1 MTPMAPTRPIRPPD
15 PTTAT
20 TAATGSTAANGADAG
35 VRLCRVVRLA
45 SRLSAVAAART
56 EVEAAICAWCVAV
69 DPDVAILLTSELVT
83 NAVTH
88 ATARRRRNGG
98 AVRGGFAA
106 EAVLLVIAADDAGL
120 RVDVHDG
127 SGDLPVLADCPADA
141 DAETGRGLLLVTSLS
156 AEWGFYRTPGGKA
169 VYFTLQAQPDVHGNV
184 IGAPHGHD
192 PRSVT

>member
-1 MTPMAPTRPIRPPD
+1 MTPMAPTRPICPPN
-15 PTTAT
+15 PTN
-20 TAATGSTAANGADAG
+20 TAATSSSAANGAS
-35 VRLCRVVRLA
+35 VRVCRVVRLA
-45 SRLSAVAAART
+45 QRLSAVAAART
-56 EVEAAICAWCVAV
+56 EVEAAICAWCVPV

-88 ATARRRRNGG
+88 ASGSASRNRKAARR
-98 AVRGGFAA
+98 GFTA

-127 SGDLPVLADCPADA
+127 SGDLPVLGDCPAEA
-141 DAETGRGLLLVTSLS
+141 DAETGRGLLLVTALS

-169 VYFTLQAQPDVHGNV
+169 VYFTLQAQPDVHGDV
-184 IGAPHGHD
+184 IDRSDGHD

>member
-1 MTPMAPTRPIRPPD
+1 MTPMAPTRPIRPPN
-15 PTTAT
+15 PSIPA
-20 TAATGSTAANGADAG
+20 AATGSNTVNGATAG
-35 VRLCRVVRLA
+35 IRVRRFVRLA
-45 SRLSAVAAART
+45 TRLSAVAVARD
-56 EVEAAICAWCVAV
+56 EVAAAISAWCVPV

-88 ATARRRRNGG
+88 ASTSPHGKA
-98 AVRGGFAA
+98 AERGMPG

-127 SGDLPVLADCPADA
+127 SGDLPVVSGYVAEA

-169 VYFTLQAQPDVHGNV
+169 VYFTLEVQPDVEETVVNGV
-184 IGAPHGHD
+184 KVRD
-192 PRSVT
+192 PRSVS

>member
-1 MTPMAPTRPIRPPD
+1 MIPMAPTRPIRPPN
-15 PTTAT
+15 PTN
-20 TAATGSTAANGADAG
+20 TAAATSLSAANGAS
-35 VRLCRVVRLA
+35 VRVCRVVRLA
-45 SRLSAVAAART
+45 QRLSAVAAART

-88 ATARRRRNGG
+88 ATARSGRNGR
-98 AVRGGFAA
+98 AARRGGAA

-127 SGDLPVLADCPADA
+127 SVDLPVLAGCPADA

-169 VYFTLQAQPDVHGNV
+169 VYFTLEAQPDVHRNV
-184 IGAPHGHD
+184 IGAPQGHD

>member
-1 MTPMAPTRPIRPPD
+1 MTPMAPTRPIRPPN
-15 PTTAT
+15 PTTLA
-20 TAATGSTAANGADAG
+20 AATDPSAANGAG
-35 VRLCRVVRLA
+35 VRVCRVVWLA
-45 SRLSAVAAART
+45 SRLSAASAART

-88 ATARRRRNGG
+88 AAAHASRNGRAARR
-98 AVRGGFAA
+98 AAAA

-127 SGDLPVLADCPADA
+127 SGDLPVLADCPAGA

-156 AEWGFYRTPGGKA
+156 ADWGFYRTPGGKA
-169 VYFTLQAQPDVHGNV
+169 VYFTLQAQPDVHGDV
-184 IGAPHGHD
+184 IDRPDGHD
-192 PRSVT
+192 PRSVS

>member
-1 MTPMAPTRPIRPPD
+1 MTPMAPTRPICPPN
-15 PTTAT
+15 PTTVA
-20 TAATGSTAANGADAG
+20 AATRPSAANRADAS

-56 EVEAAICAWCVAV
+56 EVETAICAWCVAV

-88 ATARRRRNGG
+88 AAARSGRNGRAARRGG
-98 AVRGGFAA
+98 AAD
-106 EAVLLVIAADDAGL
+106 AVLLVIAADDAGL

-127 SGDLPVLADCPADA
+127 SVDLPVLADCPAEA

-156 AEWGFYRTPGGKA
+156 AEWGFYRTPGGKV
-169 VYFTLQAQPDVHGNV
+169 VYFTLQARPDVHENV
-184 IGAPHGHD
+184 INAAHGHD
-192 PRSVT
+192 PRSVS

>member
-1 MTPMAPTRPIRPPD
+1 MTQMAPTRPIRPPNPSSPD
-15 PTTAT
+15 
-20 TAATGSTAANGADAG
+20 AATGSNTVNGASAG
-35 VRLCRVVRLA
+35 IRVRRVVRLA
-45 SRLSAVAAART
+45 AALSAVAVARD
-56 EVEAAICAWCVAV
+56 EVAAAISAWRVLV

-88 ATARRRRNGG
+88 ATVNQNGR
-98 AVRGGFAA
+98 AANRGMTG

-127 SGDLPVLADCPADA
+127 SVDLPVVSGYVAEA

-169 VYFTLQAQPDVHGNV
+169 VYFTLQGQPDVHGNV
-184 IGAPHGHD
+184 IDRSDGHD